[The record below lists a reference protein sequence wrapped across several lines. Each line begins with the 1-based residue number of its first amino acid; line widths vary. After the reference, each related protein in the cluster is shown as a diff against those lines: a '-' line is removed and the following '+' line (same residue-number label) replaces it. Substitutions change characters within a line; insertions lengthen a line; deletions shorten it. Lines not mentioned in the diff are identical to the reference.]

1 MVDPKRHEK
10 ENNFSRGQNA
20 NAWLMFH
27 RYQYESET
35 YPSLSRIPL
44 HVRLKLDVTGIKI
57 SLKDWLAFSIEERTV
72 LCHLPVETEEEK
84 QAFASYLDFLSRRY
98 RGEPVATTAAM
109 SSSLWDSAH
118 RVPEPVAGKSA
129 PQIPPVTVE
138 EWRRWKS
145 HQRYALYK
153 TALSQ
158 SDPEQFFA
166 VLKEFRELK
175 D

>member
-1 MVDPKRHEK
+1 MFHHYRHE
-10 ENNFSRGQNA
+10 SDI
-20 NAWLMFH
+20 
-27 RYQYESET
+27 

-44 HVRLKLDVTGIKI
+44 HVRMKLDVTGIKI

-72 LCHLPVETEEEK
+72 LCHLPVQTEEEK

-98 RGEPVATTAAM
+98 RGEPVAKTEAM
-109 SSSLWDSAH
+109 SDSLWDSVLQ
-118 RVPEPVAGKSA
+118 VPATVARKSA
-129 PQIPPVTVE
+129 SQIPPVTIE

-153 TALSQ
+153 MALSQ
-158 SDPEQFFA
+158 SEPEQFFA

>member
-1 MVDPKRHEK
+1 
-10 ENNFSRGQNA
+10 
-20 NAWLMFH
+20 MFN

-44 HVRLKLDVTGIKI
+44 HVRMKLDVTGIKI

-98 RGEPVATTAAM
+98 RGEPVAKTEAM
-109 SSSLWDSAH
+109 SDSLWDSVLQ
-118 RVPEPVAGKSA
+118 VPATVARKSA
-129 PQIPPVTVE
+129 SQIPPVTIE

-153 TALSQ
+153 MALSQ
-158 SDPEQFFA
+158 SEPEQFFA

>member
-1 MVDPKRHEK
+1 
-10 ENNFSRGQNA
+10 
-20 NAWLMFH
+20 MFH

-84 QAFASYLDFLSRRY
+84 QAFASYLDILSRRY
-98 RGEPVATTAAM
+98 RGEPVTIATVM
-109 SSSLWDSAH
+109 SSSLWDSVH
-118 RVPEPVAGKSA
+118 RVPRPVAGKNA
-129 PQIPPVTVE
+129 PQISPVTVE

-145 HQRYALYK
+145 YQRYALYK

>member
-1 MVDPKRHEK
+1 
-10 ENNFSRGQNA
+10 
-20 NAWLMFH
+20 MFH
-27 RYQYESET
+27 RYRHESDI

-44 HVRLKLDVTGIKI
+44 HVRMKLDLTGIKI
-57 SLKDWLAFSIEERTV
+57 SLNDWLAFSIEERTV

-84 QAFASYLDFLSRRY
+84 QVFSSYLDFLSRRY
-98 RGEPVATTAAM
+98 RGAPVMTTAALNR
-109 SSSLWDSAH
+109 SLWDSSH
-118 RVPEPVAGKSA
+118 EVPRPVTGKSA

-138 EWRRWKS
+138 EWRHWKS

-158 SDPEQFFA
+158 TDPEQFFA
-166 VLKEFRELK
+166 VLKELRGQK